1 MYAFLTGF
9 TFGIPDSVLGL
20 TFLSVSVTLPDVMAA
35 VLVVRK
41 GYGDMAVCYILGTNI
56 FEVLVGL
63 GFPWFIQTILI
74 KPGTTVELQ
83 SSGEGILRTRHNEI
97 IMVEIQKAALLGV
110 MSMDLFATDLISYL
124 VQNLSYI

>member
-1 MYAFLTGF
+1 MHFELIIESSPGY

-20 TFLSVSVTLPDVMAA
+20 TFLSISVTLPDIMAS

-41 GYGDMAVCYILGTNI
+41 GYGDMAVCYVLGTNI

-63 GFPWFIQTILI
+63 GLPWFIQTTII

-83 SSGEGILRTRHNEI
+83 SSGEGLNTILRSLVPFLSI
-97 IMVEIQKAALLGV
+97 PSIPVVSDSL
-110 MSMDLFATDLISYL
+110 ATMN
-124 VQNLSYI
+124 NLSS

>member
-1 MYAFLTGF
+1 
-9 TFGIPDSVLGL
+9 
-20 TFLSVSVTLPDVMAA
+20 MAA

-83 SSGEGILRTRHNEI
+83 SSGEDKLEYFEDET
-97 IMVEIQKAALLGV
+97 
-110 MSMDLFATDLISYL
+110 
-124 VQNLSYI
+124 